1 MDADPAWANEGAL
14 RAAFFTES
22 EDRRRRAVI
31 GGFAVGDASHRST
44 LLRLEK
50 AERMALFSFGTRAN
64 WGAHG
69 LVIRAARL
77 ACDAA
82 RSGDGAAV
90 LSLAEDLMAVRGVAP
105 EVHISCLEVLWRVP
119 APRLLA
125 ARAVAWAAV
134 AGAREPAIFHEAL
147 RVAAKV
153 GDDALA
159 ETCLRHA
166 ARYGADLSRVRT
178 DPELAPLAS
187 GAGFRRVFAM
197 SEDERRAA
205 NLRWLAC
212 AVPAPRP
219 TARAVLER
227 ALLLSAIAWRA
238 SLPNTQPLVVSGYLP
253 KAERRRQSLCD
264 WLRRHVREQGSAAEW
279 SYLEAPVETSQS
291 SEDVDRSW
299 SIEAAAVLAWALGL
313 RRAPPLEG
321 KVEPEEL
328 MQSLGLGAEAGAAL
342 LERAS
347 WREAFDAASF
357 ARQAL
362 AIHWRAV
369 EARVR
374 PGPLEVTTFATRQG
388 LVPFDFGR
396 ARMEAGD
403 LVVAGKPIATA
414 KAGKVDR
421 LESLA
426 LERHRAARWL
436 SGLDAE
442 WNDGLVVT

>member
-22 EDRRRRAVI
+22 DERRRAVI
-31 GGFAVGDASHRST
+31 GGFAVGDAAHRST

-77 ACDAA
+77 ALEAA
-82 RSGDGAAV
+82 RRGDGAAV

-105 EVHISCLEVLWRVP
+105 EVHMSCLEVLWRAP
-119 APRLLA
+119 APRLMA
-125 ARAVAWAAV
+125 ARSIAAAAV

-147 RVAAKV
+147 RVAVKV

-159 ETCLRHA
+159 ETCLRHG

-187 GAGFRRVFAM
+187 RAAFGQVLAM

-205 NLRWLAC
+205 NLQRLAD

-238 SLPNTQPLVVSGYLP
+238 SLPNTQPLVVGGYLP
-253 KAERRRQSLCD
+253 KAERRKQSLCE
-264 WLRRHVREQGSAAEW
+264 WLRRHAREQGTPAEW
-279 SYLEAPVETSQS
+279 AYLEAPLETSQS

-299 SIEAAAVLAWALGL
+299 SIEAAAVLAWALGR

-328 MQSLGLGAEAGAAL
+328 MQSLGLGTKAGVAL
-342 LERAS
+342 LEHAS
-347 WREAFDAASF
+347 WNERFDAIAF

-362 AIHWRAV
+362 AVHWRTV

-374 PGPLEVTTFATRQG
+374 PGPLDVSTFAARQG
-388 LVPFDFGR
+388 LAPFDFGR
-396 ARMEAGD
+396 ARIEAGD
-403 LVVAGKPIATA
+403 LVVAGKPIAAA

-436 SGLDAE
+436 CGLDAE